1 MKKTLFLALLLGF
14 ALTSCGE
21 LNKNSGENV
30 DNPFLDDE
38 PTEELQPDEQKT
50 KLESVANKLMQECS
64 HSDWND
70 LSKLAEDF
78 SKKFCT
84 EDYDFDAFY
93 EWYDVEF
100 GKAFKEEDSETISNG
115 KKYSSYYI
123 EVLILLS
130 NHKGLFTFGDK
141 GVTVTDYDGTKAAFS
156 LNGKNYEA
164 TIRQEGKITEAV
176 YVYTYKGQWNESGYI
191 DENGNWVEGDIE
203 INADEKY
210 KVTVGVPE
218 RLEVIITENGSEY
231 AAATIGFT
239 PSLTAGN
246 VNPAT
251 DSFSSEI
258 SVRMNG
264 YEYTVEN
271 ITYDGASGK
280 GSFSRT
286 ISKNGKTLLSS
297 VASGDIRFETKK
309 EKDGNY
315 EYTIIEASLAKNIT
329 ATVDILGE
337 IQVVASCSNANDAIE
352 SSDKFWQ
359 AARSDDENTARR
371 HLDNLNAKFDTGVF
385 YDKGNN
391 KQAQIIFDFTREV
404 YDAEWDSNGDGLIN
418 SLDTYIEYY
427 LMPIIVFNDGSK
439 YAIDEYFTEEAFG
452 ELITSFEE
460 FCSNYAGLFGFIEE

>member
-1 MKKTLFLALLLGF
+1 
-14 ALTSCGE
+14 
-21 LNKNSGENV
+21 
-30 DNPFLDDE
+30 
-38 PTEELQPDEQKT
+38 
-50 KLESVANKLMQECS
+50 
-64 HSDWND
+64 
-70 LSKLAEDF
+70 
-78 SKKFCT
+78 
-84 EDYDFDAFY
+84 
-93 EWYDVEF
+93 
-100 GKAFKEEDSETISNG
+100 
-115 KKYSSYYI
+115 
-123 EVLILLS
+123 
-130 NHKGLFTFGDK
+130 
-141 GVTVTDYDGTKAAFS
+141 
-156 LNGKNYEA
+156 
-164 TIRQEGKITEAV
+164 
-176 YVYTYKGQWNESGYI
+176 
-191 DENGNWVEGDIE
+191 
-203 INADEKY
+203 
-210 KVTVGVPE
+210 
-218 RLEVIITENGSEY
+218 
-231 AAATIGFT
+231 
-239 PSLTAGN
+239 
-246 VNPAT
+246 
-251 DSFSSEI
+251 
-258 SVRMNG
+258 MNG

-286 ISKNGKTLLSS
+286 ISKNGKTLISS

-352 SSDKFWQ
+352 SYDKFRQ
-359 AARSDDENTARR
+359 AARSDDENAARR

-404 YDAEWDSNGDGLIN
+404 YDAEWDNNGDGLIN